1 MDFGEPVHSSGSLLV
16 CGESMAKKRRKRRR
30 GRILIWILV
39 ALLVAVAAVIAFKMR
54 EYAAGAAYY
63 EGLRGLK

>member
-1 MDFGEPVHSSGSLLV
+1 MDFGEPVHSAGSLLV
-16 CGESMAKKRRKRRR
+16 CGESMAKKRRKRR
-30 GRILIWILV
+30 GRMLIWILA

>member
-1 MDFGEPVHSSGSLLV
+1 
-16 CGESMAKKRRKRRR
+16 MAKKRRKRRR

>member
-1 MDFGEPVHSSGSLLV
+1 
-16 CGESMAKKRRKRRR
+16 MAKKRRKRR
-30 GRILIWILV
+30 GRMLIWILA

>member
-1 MDFGEPVHSSGSLLV
+1 MHSAGSLLV
-16 CGESMAKKRRKRRR
+16 CGESMAKKRRKRR
-30 GRILIWILV
+30 GRMLIWILA